1 MYDQHVTFLL
11 SLEHIR
17 KEEHHKQWAVLSGIS
32 PTVEKG
38 CTKDLGKD
46 KKGILKKKKGK
57 KKTRREVG
65 GSDGT

>member
-1 MYDQHVTFLL
+1 M
-11 SLEHIR
+11 
-17 KEEHHKQWAVLSGIS
+17 QWAVLSGIS

-57 KKTRREVG
+57 K
-65 GSDGT
+65 D